1 MPSHFYA
8 PLPRVQRAAVVV
20 EAIDPSGELVRMV
33 YAFDPRSPLTLD
45 LEPEYPDI
53 PSWDVAM
60 RIAAERYRLHVEG
73 IALEGRIWAGPM
85 PGEDAA
91 QLDRAPSAIE
101 APRAPD

>member
-33 YAFDPRSPLTLD
+33 YAFDPRMPLTLD
-45 LEPEYPDI
+45 LEPEYPEFT
-53 PSWDVAM
+53 PWDVAS
-60 RIAAERYRLHVEG
+60 RVAAERYRLHVEG

-85 PGEDAA
+85 PGEDMPEVEP
-91 QLDRAPSAIE
+91 QRRELPAP
-101 APRAPD
+101 